1 MMNFMKWLL
10 ILFFLIPSLS
20 FSFCYEPSPPWS
32 KPSKPSV
39 PWCVNEWNN
48 THTCDD
54 WEIEAYNDSINT
66 YNYEV
71 EIFIMELQ
79 NYLDAART
87 YANCEI
93 ETLN

>member
-1 MMNFMKWLL
+1 MRKF
-10 ILFFLIPSLS
+10 ILFVVLFYSSNVYSWCTTPLPPS
-20 FSFCYEPSPPWS
+20 Y
-32 KPSKPSV
+32 KPYKPSV

>member
-1 MMNFMKWLL
+1 MKKL
-10 ILFFLIPSLS
+10 IVFAGIFYATNLYAWCTAPLPPS
-20 FSFCYEPSPPWS
+20 Y
-32 KPSKPSV
+32 KPYKPSV

-54 WEIEAYNDSINT
+54 WEIQSYNESINT

-71 EIFIMELQ
+71 ENFIMELQ